1 MLKDGRLAVAIVL
14 VVLTLAAYWRAID
27 CKFLTIDDPI
37 YVTKNPHVQEGLT
50 ARSISWAFTTTRSA
64 NWHPLTWLSHQTDY
78 ALFGRRAWGHH
89 LTALLLHAANV
100 LLLFLV
106 LSSMTGSM
114 WRSAFVA
121 ALFALHPL
129 HVESVAWVA
138 ERKDVL
144 SAFFWMLTMLAY
156 ASYIRAPRVVP
167 YLLMVAAFTLGLMA
181 KPMLVTLPLV
191 LLFLDLWPLSGSRG
205 AGPRHP
211 TPNTQH
217 PFLEKTPLFALAFAS
232 CVVTYVVQQTGGAV
246 RTAEQYPILV
256 RVGNAIVSYVA
267 YIGKML
273 WPARLSIFY
282 PHPGALPAWL
292 VISCAVLLAGATYGA
307 VRAAR
312 TRPYLTVGWL
322 WYVVTLIPVIGLVQV
337 GRQAMADRYTY
348 VPLIGLFIIVA
359 WGVPDLFAR
368 VIGSVRVRNVALAA
382 AGAVV
387 VIACAKATWVE
398 VGYWRDP
405 VTIFEHALR
414 STRGHYAVHY
424 LLADALSDTGKPDEA
439 VSHLEQAI
447 KANPE
452 FAPAYVNLGMI
463 RLQQGR
469 PDQAIDYY
477 EHALRIDPKL
487 GPAHNDLGFVLLQQ
501 GRTSE
506 AVSHFQRAIELDPRS
521 AQARYNLGVAC
532 DKLGN
537 LPEAASH
544 YEEAAR
550 LDPDFPDAHFSL
562 ATALTRQQRLSEAA
576 RELEEALRLKPDMVE
591 AHFYMGYILALT
603 GEPDEAISHFRTAI
617 RIKPT
622 WAMPHFGLADA
633 SARKGDYAS
642 AWKELHRS
650 IELGY
655 KPNPAFVGA
664 LSRRMPDPDK

>member
-1 MLKDGRLAVAIVL
+1 MLRDGRLAVAIVL

-307 VRAAR
+307 IRAAK

-348 VPLIGLFIIVA
+348 VPLIGIFFAIA
-359 WGVPDLFAR
+359 WAASDVMRRQASPLASRANRRRAAKSQPTTQPAANPALYVPAGVVLIALFALTWSQ
-368 VIGSVRVRNVALAA
+368 VSTWRNTESLFRHAVDVTRDNYVALTNL
-382 AGAVV
+382 G
-387 VIACAKATWVE
+387 E
-398 VGYWRDP
+398 VLNG
-405 VTIFEHALR
+405 
-414 STRGHYAVHY
+414 RGK
-424 LLADALSDTGKPDEA
+424 TDEA
-439 VSHLEQAI
+439 TECYR
-447 KANPE
+447 E
-452 FAPAYVNLGMI
+452 
-463 RLQQGR
+463 
-469 PDQAIDYY
+469 
-477 EHALRIDPKL
+477 ALRIQPNSAEAANNL
-487 GPAHNDLGFVLLQQ
+487 GQMLLKQ
-501 GRTSE
+501 GDMDE
-506 AVSHFQRAIELDPRS
+506 ALRYMTVAVRYKPESPEVHFNMGLALAGKNELDKAIEQYREAL
-521 AQARYNLGVAC
+521 
-532 DKLGN
+532 KLR
-537 LPEAASH
+537 PSYAEVH
-544 YEEAAR
+544 
-550 LDPDFPDAHFSL
+550 DSL
-562 ATALTRQQRLSEAA
+562 AMALDRRGMFDEAMENFA
-576 RELEEALRLKPDMVE
+576 SAIRLKPDRAETYNDRGAVLLNHQKLD
-591 AHFYMGYILALT
+591 AALA
-603 GEPDEAISHFRTAI
+603 DFQKAIE
-617 RIKPT
+617 IKPD
-622 WAMPHFGLADA
+622 LAPA
-633 SARKGDYAS
+633 HNNLAAIHYFKRNYAE
-642 AWKELHRS
+642 AWRE
-650 IELGY
+650 IELCRQYGAE
-655 KPNPAFVGA
+655 PSPVLVGL
-664 LSRRMPDPDK
+664 LSKKMTEPGK